1 VGPVLT
7 GQHPSNF
14 WLNQEL
20 ARTRVIMWLGRESPH
35 GEGRMSYI
43 LGIMAVPFLMATG
56 IYNPQVMH
64 HGYCI
69 AQPGSYDAL
78 FCPPN
83 AKPHPRYRT
92 KN

>member
-1 VGPVLT
+1 M
-7 GQHPSNF
+7 SF
-14 WLNQEL
+14 I
-20 ARTRVIMWLGRESPH
+20 IMI
-35 GEGRMSYI
+35 MS
-43 LGIMAVPFLMATG
+43 VPFLTATG
-56 IYNPQVMH
+56 IYNPQVVH

-92 KN
+92 KS

>member
-1 VGPVLT
+1 
-7 GQHPSNF
+7 
-14 WLNQEL
+14 
-20 ARTRVIMWLGRESPH
+20 MWLGRESPH